1 MKNYFEDMKQILNS
15 FTALIIFTIALWF
28 LSAIG
33 IMFFLDDWS
42 DRGTFGDL
50 FGAVNALFSGLAF
63 AGLLFSLIENRKQ
76 ISSQQEELLI
86 NRKELLKARKIQ
98 EKTEKAIEAQVTQI
112 QNTARLSGLNTLVNY
127 FTNIINDPKRSS
139 VEIDLAIEKR
149 KEAIREIDRLIKW
162 ANDEVF

>member
-1 MKNYFEDMKQILNS
+1 MKNYSNPMKHILNS
-15 FTALIIFTIALWF
+15 FTALIIFTIAIWF

-63 AGLLFSLIENRKQ
+63 AGLLYSLIENRKQ
-76 ISSQQEELLI
+76 ISSQQEELFI

-98 EKTEKAIEAQVTQI
+98 EKTEKAIEAQVAQMR
-112 QNTARLSGLNTLVNY
+112 NTARLGGLNTLVNY
-127 FTNIINDPKRSS
+127 FTNTINDSKTSPED
-139 VEIDLAIEKR
+139 VELAIEKR
-149 KEAIREIDRLIKW
+149 KKAIREIDRLIKW
-162 ANDEVF
+162 ANDDVF

>member
-1 MKNYFEDMKQILNS
+1 MKHILNS
-15 FTALIIFTIALWF
+15 FTALIIFTIAIWF

-63 AGLLFSLIENRKQ
+63 AGLLYSLIENRKQ

-98 EKTEKAIEAQVTQI
+98 EKTEKAIEAQVAQMR
-112 QNTARLSGLNTLVNY
+112 NTISGLNTLVNY
-127 FTNIINDPKRSS
+127 FTNTINDSKTSPEE
-139 VEIDLAIEKR
+139 VESAIEKR
-149 KEAIREIDRLIKW
+149 KKAIREIDSLIKW
-162 ANDEVF
+162 ANDDVF

>member
-15 FTALIIFTIALWF
+15 FTALIIFTILLWF
-28 LSAIG
+28 LSAVG

-42 DRGTFGDL
+42 DRGTFCDL

-98 EKTEKAIEAQVTQI
+98 EKTEKAIEAQVTQM
-112 QNTARLSGLNTLVNY
+112 Q
-127 FTNIINDPKRSS
+127 
-139 VEIDLAIEKR
+139 
-149 KEAIREIDRLIKW
+149 
-162 ANDEVF
+162 

>member
-1 MKNYFEDMKQILNS
+1 MKHILNS
-15 FTALIIFTIALWF
+15 FTALIIFTIAIWF

-33 IMFFLDDWS
+33 IMFFLDNWS

-63 AGLLFSLIENRKQ
+63 AGLLYSLIENRKQ

-98 EKTEKAIEAQVTQI
+98 EKTEKAIEAQVAQMR
-112 QNTARLSGLNTLVNY
+112 NTARLSGLNTLVNY
-127 FTNIINDPKRSS
+127 FTKTINDSKTSPEE
-139 VEIDLAIEKR
+139 VESAIEKR
-149 KEAIREIDRLIKW
+149 KKAIREIDSLIKW
-162 ANDEVF
+162 ANDDVF